1 MEPVIGEP
9 APSFSLPSTGGG
21 KVALSEFK
29 GKKNVVLYFYPKD
42 DTPGC
47 TVEACSFRDALKDL
61 DDTDTVVLGVSADDA
76 ESHAAFAAKYALPFT
91 LLTDKEGRAA
101 KSYGAWNDEKGR
113 CNRVTAVIDKDGI
126 LRGYFPSVKPEGH
139 AREILAILR

>member
-1 MEPVIGEP
+1 MEPVIGKP
-9 APSFSLPSTGGG
+9 APSFSLPSAGGG
-21 KVALSEFK
+21 KVTLSEFK

-47 TVEACSFRDALKDL
+47 TVEACAFRDALPAIDRA
-61 DDTDTVVLGVSADDA
+61 DTVVLGVSADDA

-91 LLTDKEGRAA
+91 LLTDDEGCVAE
-101 KSYGAWNDEKGR
+101 SYGAWNEEKRR
-113 CNRVTAVIDKDGI
+113 CNRVTAVIGKDGI

-139 AREILAILR
+139 AQEVLKLLA